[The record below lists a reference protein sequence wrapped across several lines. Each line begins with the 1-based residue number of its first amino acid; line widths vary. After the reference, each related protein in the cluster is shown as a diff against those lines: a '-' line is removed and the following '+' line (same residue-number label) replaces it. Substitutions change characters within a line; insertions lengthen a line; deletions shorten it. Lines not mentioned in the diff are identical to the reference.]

1 MSDARS
7 ARTTRAVPS
16 STVEPGKGRRQ
27 PWSQLVLGVAVAA
40 STAPSALAAVALSS
54 AGGSGG
60 AAAVAVSHLANA
72 GVMISRGESRVV
84 IDALFGDGLA
94 GYPVVAARERADL
107 EAARGRFA
115 GVDLV
120 LATHLHADHFDAAAV
135 VRHLQANPGAL
146 FVSTP
151 EAVAAVR
158 AQSAAVA
165 LAGRLRAVL
174 PPEREHE
181 TIRHSGVTVT
191 VFQLHHGRAL
201 TRPVTNLGFLVEL
214 GGRRIVHLGDT
225 EATADELAATGLAS
239 SGVDLALVPFW
250 RLLDDDGRNAIDRA
264 LRPTRVAAIHV
275 PRLDADDD
283 YFGAAGGRRALDAR
297 VGLPA
302 SRVEIF
308 DEAAPDL
315 VFDANLGG
323 R

>member
-1 MSDARS
+1 MKRKPTALF
-7 ARTTRAVPS
+7 A
-16 STVEPGKGRRQ
+16 
-27 PWSQLVLGVAVAA
+27 LLLAA
-40 STAPSALAAVALSS
+40 APATASAAVALL
-54 AGGSGG
+54 AANGGG
-60 AAAVAVSHLANA
+60 AADRAPEVAVVPLGNEGVLLVA
-72 GVMISRGESRVV
+72 GERRVV
-84 IDALFGDGLA
+84 VDALFGDGLP
-94 GYPVVAARERADL
+94 GYATVPPAQRADL
-107 EAARGRFA
+107 EAARGEFA

-120 LATHLHADHFDAAAV
+120 LATHVHRDHFDAVAV
-135 VRHLQANPGAL
+135 ARHLAANPAAR

-158 AQSAAVA
+158 VLAASDA
-165 LAGRLRAVL
+165 LAVRLHAVL
-174 PPEREHE
+174 PAEGERE
-181 TIRHSGVTVT
+181 TLRFDGVTVT
-191 VFQLHHGRAL
+191 VFQLHHGRDLA
-201 TRPVTNLGFLVEL
+201 RPVANLGFLVEL

-225 EATADELAATGLAS
+225 EAIADELAATGLAS

-275 PRLDADDD
+275 PRPDADDD
-283 YFGAAGGRRALDAR
+283 YFGASGGRRALDAR

-315 VFDANLGG
+315 VLDTNLGG